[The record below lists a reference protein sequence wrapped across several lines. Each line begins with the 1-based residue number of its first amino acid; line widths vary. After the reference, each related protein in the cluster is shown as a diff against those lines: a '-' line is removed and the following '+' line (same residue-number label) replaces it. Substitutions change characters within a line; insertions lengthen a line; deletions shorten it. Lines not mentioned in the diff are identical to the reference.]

1 MEEMHHE
8 WCDEWETKFT
18 DVNPDHPLYT
28 QFFFKCF
35 IKINS
40 KHL

>member
-1 MEEMHHE
+1 MHHE
-8 WCDEWETKFT
+8 WCDEWENKFT